1 MMSSDWVNVTQSLGE
16 RQGLEMQILELEHID
31 GAWIWMSSP

>member
-1 MMSSDWVNVTQSLGE
+1 MSSEWVNVTQSPGE
-16 RQGLEMQILELEHID
+16 RQGPEMQILELEHID